1 MKETDKEEDFADHE
15 YDYILD
21 DAVGEGKNAY
31 GGAQLEKMR
40 GEDAYV
46 KMDNFQES
54 FKVYFEDR
62 RDSVNEAPQQGGE
75 ENNVDFN
82 PGENEYLKPLSVRL
96 PVQE

>member
-1 MKETDKEEDFADHE
+1 MS
-15 YDYILD
+15 
-21 DAVGEGKNAY
+21 
-31 GGAQLEKMR
+31 

-46 KMDNFQES
+46 KMDDFQES

-75 ENNVDFN
+75 ENYVDFN

-96 PVQE
+96 PVQKWPLLIFWRNKSKIDTYHCFLFVYYVAGV

>member
-1 MKETDKEEDFADHE
+1 MDFADNE

-21 DAVGEGKNAY
+21 DAISEGKDSY
-31 GGAQLEKMR
+31 GGTQVEKTSV
-40 GEDAYV
+40 EDAYV

-62 RDSVNEAPQQGGE
+62 NDSVEADTHPGDEG
-75 ENNVDFN
+75 NYVDFN

-96 PVQE
+96 PVQK

>member
-1 MKETDKEEDFADHE
+1 MS
-15 YDYILD
+15 
-21 DAVGEGKNAY
+21 
-31 GGAQLEKMR
+31 

-46 KMDNFQES
+46 KMDDFQES

-75 ENNVDFN
+75 KNYVDFN

-96 PVQE
+96 PVQK